1 MEASLREE
9 KLSEIIFGD
18 SHVSLVCLGGEVY
31 LAAQCLGLA
40 IGRVVW
46 EFSGVIHVWVIE
58 ESGAVNAVT
67 QRWEARASRISEQPA
82 T

>member
-46 EFSGVIHVWVIE
+46 EF
-58 ESGAVNAVT
+58 
-67 QRWEARASRISEQPA
+67 
-82 T
+82 